1 MLGGGGNEGSGV
13 GRNGGVRG
21 SMGITGGTEVGEGSG
36 REGGEEGVR
45 G

>member
-13 GRNGGVRG
+13 GRKGVRG
-21 SMGITGGTEVGEGSG
+21 RMGITGGTEVGEGSG